1 MKIKFILFVFIS
13 IWMALI
19 VRVFFLAVESNT
31 YYEKLSL
38 NNTIKKEKIAPVR
51 GEIVDIKNRPIAVN
65 KLGFKIQLKPHL
77 RFKKN
82 LHIFHEE
89 IDNLVS
95 LLPKL
100 NKEKII
106 KRYIKKDSYYNHN
119 YIDVVHFISYEDIIS
134 VYAKLNLRENINIES
149 APKRYYPYKEIGAH
163 VIGYVSRANKKDVQ
177 RDNLLDLIGYT
188 GKTGIEKYYNTFL
201 QGEAGVREIKIN
213 AKNQEVQEISYIRA
227 KEHRKL
233 RLGLDIELQS
243 YIAKMF
249 EHKEG
254 AVVVMDVNGS
264 ILSASS
270 YPGYDLN
277 IFVSGMSHAVYNK
290 MAQDIAH
297 PFTNKLVN
305 GLFPPGSTIKT
316 GLGLVYVTTDL
327 TENWSF
333 TCKSHLPLGGRVF
346 RCWKRK
352 GHGKTSLKK
361 AIRESCDDY
370 FYKGSLIVGNQK
382 MSEGLIR
389 YGLGTKTGVDL
400 PNEFIGVVPSREW
413 KMKKYQRIWSL
424 GETANTSIG
433 QGDFLVTPLQIAQF
447 TALMA
452 TGKLPTPH
460 FAKYIGEDKYET
472 ILKDVFNEKE
482 KEKLPLVQRAMYE
495 VCNHPRGTATHYLS
509 SDIVI
514 AGKTGTAQVVAIKQD
529 IKKRKLEHEL
539 AYYNRSHAWFTS
551 YGPYENPKYIVMAM
565 VEHGGHGGAAAGK
578 MVSDI
583 YNKLIELDYIDKK
596 YLTKRAKKKYKEKNK
611 KLVP

>member
-19 VRVFFLAVESNT
+19 VRVFFLAIESNS
-31 YYEKLSL
+31 YYEKLSI

-51 GEIVDIKNRPIAVN
+51 GEILDIKNRPIAVN

-89 IDNLVS
+89 IDNLVA
-95 LLPKL
+95 LLPSLK
-100 NKEKII
+100 KEKII
-106 KRYIKKDSYYNHN
+106 KRYVKKDSYYNHN
-119 YIDVVHFISYEDIIS
+119 YIDIVHFISYEDIIP
-134 VYAKLNLRENINIES
+134 VYAKLNLRENLNIIS
-149 APKRYYPYKEIGAH
+149 APKRFYPYKEIGAH

-177 RDNLLDLIGYT
+177 SNSLIDLIGYT
-188 GKTGIEKYYNTFL
+188 GKTGIEKEYNTFL
-201 QGEAGVREIKIN
+201 QGEAGYREIKIN
-213 AKNQEVQEISYIRA
+213 AKNQEIEEISYEGA

-233 RLGLDIELQS
+233 TLNLDIELQK
-243 YIAKMF
+243 YIASMF

-270 YPGYDLN
+270 FPGYDLN
-277 IFVSGMSHAVYNK
+277 IFVSGMSHQVYNE
-290 MAQDIAH
+290 MAQDLSH
-297 PFTNKLVN
+297 PFTNKLIN

-316 GLGLVYVTTDL
+316 GLGLLYITTDL
-327 TENWSF
+327 TEKWSF
-333 TCKSHLPLGGRVF
+333 NCKSHLPLGGRIF
-346 RCWKRK
+346 RCWKKK
-352 GHGKTSLKK
+352 GHKKTSVKK

-370 FYKGSLIVGNQK
+370 FYKGSLIVGNRK
-382 MSEGLIR
+382 MSAGLMR

-413 KMKKYQRIWSL
+413 KMKKYHRIWSI

-460 FAKYIGEDKYET
+460 FAKYIGAEAYQAK
-472 ILKDVFNEKE
+472 LKDVFTEEE

-495 VCNHPRGTATHYLS
+495 VCNYPQGTAMQYLS
-509 SDIVI
+509 SDVVI

-529 IKKRKLEHEL
+529 IKKRRLEHEI

-551 YGPYENPKYIVMAM
+551 YGPFENPKYIVMAM
-565 VEHGGHGGAAAGK
+565 VEHGGHGGQAAGE
-578 MVSDI
+578 MVSNI
-583 YNKLIELDYIDKK
+583 YNKLLELGYIDQK
-596 YLTKRAKKKYKEKNK
+596 YNKKNK
-611 KLVP
+611 RRKK

>member
-19 VRVFFLAVESNT
+19 VRVFFLAVESNS

-77 RFKKN
+77 RFKRN

-89 IDNLVS
+89 IDNLVV

-100 NKEKII
+100 KKEDII
-106 KRYIKKDSYYNHN
+106 KRYVKKDSYYNHN
-119 YIDVVHFISYEDIIS
+119 FIDIVHFLSYEDIIP
-134 VYAKLNLRENINIES
+134 VYARLNLRENINIVS
-149 APKRYYPYKEIGAH
+149 APKRYYPYKEVGAH

-177 RDNLLDLIGYT
+177 SDNLLDLIGYT
-188 GKTGIEKYYNTFL
+188 GKTGIEKHYNTFL
-201 QGEAGVREIKIN
+201 QGEAGFREIKIN
-213 AKNQEVQEISYIRA
+213 AKNQEIQEISYKSA

-233 RLGLDIELQS
+233 KLGLDIELEQ
-243 YIAKMF
+243 YISKMF

-290 MAQDIAH
+290 MAEDIAH
-297 PFTNKLVN
+297 PFTNKLIN

-316 GLGLVYVTTDL
+316 GLGLLYITTDL

-333 TCKSHLPLGGRVF
+333 NCKSKFPLGSRTF
-346 RCWKRK
+346 RCWKKK
-352 GHGKTSLKK
+352 GHGKTSVEK

-370 FYKGSLIVGNQK
+370 FYKGSMIVGNEK

-413 KMKKYQRIWSL
+413 KMKKYNRIWSL

-433 QGDFLVTPLQIAQF
+433 QGDFLVTPLQIAQY

-452 TGKLPTPH
+452 TGKLPRPH
-460 FAKYIGEDKYET
+460 FAEYIGSEKYKPE
-472 ILKDVFNEKE
+472 IKDVLNEKE
-482 KEKLPLVQRAMYE
+482 KEKLPLVQQAMFE
-495 VCNHPRGTATHYLS
+495 VCNHVKGTATHYLS
-509 SDIVI
+509 SDVTI

-539 AYYNRSHAWFTS
+539 AYYSRSHAWFTS
-551 YGPYENPKYIVMAM
+551 YGPFENPKYIVMAM
-565 VEHGGHGGAAAGK
+565 VEHGGHGGSAAGEI
-578 MVSDI
+578 VSNI
-583 YNKLIELDYIDKK
+583 YNKLLELGYIEARYSN
-596 YLTKRAKKKYKEKNK
+596 KKKK
-611 KLVP
+611 KTTLP